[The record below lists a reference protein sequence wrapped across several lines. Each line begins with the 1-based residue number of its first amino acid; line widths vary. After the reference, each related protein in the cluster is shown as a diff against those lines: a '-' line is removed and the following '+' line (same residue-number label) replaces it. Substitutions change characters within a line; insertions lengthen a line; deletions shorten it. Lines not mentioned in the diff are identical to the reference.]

1 MTPRQFYKEEKE
13 RQEFLLAEANRRLNI
28 SSFIRL
34 LVFLLTA
41 YGIYFFIDEFRWV
54 ALIALAG
61 IAIFLGLVSRHS
73 DLKYKRDKVKELV
86 LLNENELRVFKR
98 EFSHLRA
105 GEEFRDPNHPFSH
118 DIDLFGEGSIFQY
131 LNRTALRGGMLKLAH
146 HLSENSILDIGKK
159 QGAIKELIGMVKWRQ
174 EFTAVAGLVKTETPS
189 KQVLAWFNNY
199 MKFIPAYMKWL
210 PWVFSGISLLAIV
223 GYATDYITGLQLFLW
238 FLAGLLYTG
247 VYFKKVNL
255 LSGSVNKVQ
264 DTFHQYHQL
273 LALIEK
279 TEFSS
284 DILRQKKS
292 LINSNSGNA
301 SKISKKFSRA
311 IDSLEQRNN
320 FMVGVL
326 LNGFMLWDLRQ
337 SYKLE
342 KWIIE
347 NRHHVK
353 NWFEVIEFID
363 CFNSLGNFGFNH
375 PDYVFP
381 EITTTGPVIK
391 AGGLSHPLLDPEKRI
406 SNDLEIDNEQF
417 FIITGA
423 NMAGK
428 STFLRTVS
436 LQIVMAN
443 VGLPVCATSCE
454 YRPIKLIT
462 SMRTTDS
469 LTDDASYFFSE
480 LKRLQFIVEAI
491 KTNKYFII
499 LDEILKC
506 TNSTDKAI
514 GSKKFIQKLVKSKST
529 GIIATHDLSLC
540 EVSEELPQVENHYF
554 DAEIINDELYFDY
567 KFKEG
572 ICQNMNASFLLK
584 KMNIVD

>member
-86 LLNENELRVFKR
+86 LLNENELRVLKR
-98 EFSHLRA
+98 EFSHLPA

-118 DIDLFGEGSIFQY
+118 DIDLFGEGSFFQY

-146 HLSENSILDIGKK
+146 HLSENSILDIEKK

-189 KQVLAWFNNY
+189 KQVLDWFNNY
-199 MKFIPAYMKWL
+199 MKFIPAYMRWL

-223 GYATDYITGLQLFLW
+223 GYATDYLTGLQLFLW

-247 VYFKKVNL
+247 IYFKKVNL

-284 DILRQKKS
+284 EILKQKRS
-292 LINSNSGNA
+292 LITSQSTSA

-347 NRHHVK
+347 NRQHVK

-381 EITTTGPVIK
+381 EITSTGPAIK
-391 AGGLSHPLLDPEKRI
+391 AGKLSHPLLDPEKRV
-406 SNDLEIDNEQF
+406 SNDLVIDNEQF

-443 VGLPVCATSCE
+443 
-454 YRPIKLIT
+454 
-462 SMRTTDS
+462 
-469 LTDDASYFFSE
+469 
-480 LKRLQFIVEAI
+480 
-491 KTNKYFII
+491 
-499 LDEILKC
+499 
-506 TNSTDKAI
+506 
-514 GSKKFIQKLVKSKST
+514 T
-529 GIIATHDLSLC
+529 G
-540 EVSEELPQVENHYF
+540 
-554 DAEIINDELYFDY
+554 
-567 KFKEG
+567 
-572 ICQNMNASFLLK
+572 
-584 KMNIVD
+584 